1 MGIPSVSLDL
11 IPLQFRML
19 EGGRQANGSAS
30 RVDLFRE
37 FATLRLG
44 HVKQL
49 LHHRDDVCIR
59 MLGVVPKD
67 DVVSR
72 LTLGLGCGCLLLDFW
87 LGNGGIG

>member
-1 MGIPSVSLDL
+1 MGIPSISLDL

-19 EGGRQANGSAS
+19 EGGRQANGSAG

-37 FATLRLG
+37 FAALGLG

-59 MLGVVPKD
+59 MLGIVP
-67 DVVSR
+67 
-72 LTLGLGCGCLLLDFW
+72 
-87 LGNGGIG
+87 